1 MLSREGVEGKQ
12 KGIKGKGRN
21 RGGQGKADCSR
32 DWKHSTPP
40 EETEILGGTVEDAHN
55 MVL

>member
-12 KGIKGKGRN
+12 KGIKVKGRN

-40 EETEILGGTVEDAHN
+40 EETEILG
-55 MVL
+55 